1 MDLLY
6 QRYASPFSF
15 IDGAIQAGRFAEFVV
30 EIWNTAQKEKDEQ
43 TLWEYYLH
51 KVWEGSFEDF
61 KEGLRQDIAN
71 QNMSEHSIE
80 ATVKN
85 SLEILG
91 AFTPKERGD

>member
-15 IDGAIQAGRFAEFVV
+15 VDGMLQAGRFSEFVV

-51 KVWEGSFEDF
+51 KVWEGSFDDF

-71 QNMSEHSIE
+71 QNMSEQSIE
-80 ATVKN
+80 TTVKK

-91 AFTPKERGD
+91 SFTPKERGD